1 MKVKNRIPLIGTAF
15 LIPAAIF
22 IVMFNVIPFF
32 WNLILSF
39 QTWNGFSDPE
49 FAGFANF
56 ISNFKDPLVRKALLN
71 SIIYAFGSTAG
82 SVILGIAFAVL
93 IIRLA
98 QKEGSIFR
106 LILYSPAMLPTA
118 VVGVMFVFF
127 FNAEMGLLN
136 KFLELIGLESL
147 QHVWLQDKATAMA
160 CIIFVAIWKNA
171 GTVMLMVFAAMQG
184 IPTSLYECSRLDGA
198 SFMQQMTKV
207 VFPLIKPMI
216 QLATV
221 NTLGAQFKSYDLIF
235 TMTQGGPA
243 NLTTTVP
250 IVMKKTA
257 FAFGKFGPAASLG
270 VLFTIVVAVSIVL
283 VRRSLRGETYE
294 Y

>member
-56 ISNFKDPLVRKALLN
+56 VSNFKDPLVRKALLN

-147 QHVWLQDKATAMA
+147 QHVWLQDKTTAMA

-198 SFMQQMTKV
+198 SFMQQMTKA

>member
-1 MKVKNRIPLIGTAF
+1 MKQKNRIQLIGMTF

-22 IVMFNVIPFF
+22 ILMFNIIPFF
-32 WNLILSF
+32 WNLVLSL
-39 QTWNGFSDPE
+39 QEWDGFHKPE
-49 FAGFANF
+49 FIGFANF
-56 ISNFKDPLVRKALLN
+56 AKNFKDPLVRKALLN
-71 SIIYAFGSTAG
+71 SVYYAFASTAG
-82 SVILGIAFAVL
+82 SVILGITFAVL
-93 IIRLA
+93 LLRLA
-98 QKEGSIFR
+98 QKEGSVFR

-127 FNAEMGLLN
+127 FNSEMGLLN
-136 KFLELIGLESL
+136 NFLELIGLESL
-147 QHVWLQDKATAMA
+147 QHVWLQDKETAMA

-171 GTVMLMVFAAMQG
+171 GSVMLMVFAAMQG
-184 IPTSLYECSRLDGA
+184 IPSSLYECSYLDGA
-198 SFMQQMTKV
+198 NFLTQIRKI
-207 VFPLIKPMI
+207 VFPLVKPMI

-257 FAFGKFGPAASLG
+257 FSFGKFGPAASLG
-270 VLFTIVVAVSIVL
+270 VIFTVVVAVSIVV

>member
-15 LIPAAIF
+15 LLPAAAF
-22 IVMFNVIPFF
+22 ILMFNIIPFF

-39 QTWNGFSDPE
+39 QNWDGFNEPT
-49 FAGFANF
+49 FAGLANYADSF
-56 ISNFKDPLVRKALLN
+56 QNPLLRKALVN
-71 SIIYAFGSTAG
+71 SVLYAFASTAG

-98 QKEGSIFR
+98 QKEGSVFR

-127 FNAEMGLLN
+127 FNSEMGLLN

-147 QHVWLQDKATAMA
+147 QHVWLQDKETAMA

-184 IPTSLYECSRLDGA
+184 VPASLYESSHLDGA
-198 SFMQQMTKV
+198 SFWTQMTKI

-257 FAFGKFGPAASLG
+257 FMYGEFGTAASIG

-283 VRRSLRGETYE
+283 VRRTLRGETYE

>member
-56 ISNFKDPLVRKALLN
+56 VSNFKDPLVRKALLN

-98 QKEGSIFR
+98 QKEGSVFR

-147 QHVWLQDKATAMA
+147 QHVWLQDKSTAMA
-160 CIIFVAIWKNA
+160 CIIFVAVWKNA

-184 IPTSLYECSRLDGA
+184 IPASLYECSRLDGA
-198 SFMQQMTKV
+198 SFMQQMTKI

>member
-56 ISNFKDPLVRKALLN
+56 VSNFKDPLVRKALLN

-98 QKEGSIFR
+98 QKEGSVFR

-127 FNAEMGLLN
+127 FNAEMVLLN

-147 QHVWLQDKATAMA
+147 QHVWLQDKETAMA
-160 CIIFVAIWKNA
+160 CIVFVAIWKNA

-184 IPTSLYECSRLDGA
+184 IPTSLYECSHLDGA
-198 SFMQQMTKV
+198 SFMQQMTKI